1 MNSQPIKI
9 KELAEEAVTGGSEP
23 AEEMLGEDNDLALR
37 GRGHQ
42 FVPWGASFDAG
53 RKKAS

>member
-9 KELAEEAVTGGSEP
+9 KELAEEEVTGGSEP